1 MLWLV
6 NIVAY
11 IINAVVVGGSTAGWW
26 GATNDTVSDDNPTL
40 VTPDRYVGV

>member
-11 IINAVVVGGSTAGWW
+11 IINAVVVGSSTFGWL
-26 GATNDTVSDDNPTL
+26 GATNEEVSDDNPTF
-40 VTPDRYVGV
+40 VTPEG